1 MQRGEFLSVDA
12 DLQLLDAAV
21 LLPCLTGADITG
33 ADYDGGDAGIVG
45 GELIFD
51 PFADAVACLAFHPSS
66 FVGEVGGTE
75 GIVGTTAL
83 GRKERRADNRVVLA
97 SAIETATASEYVIDI
112 GESIVVFGSF
122 KLLLRSPSSFVIL
135 QDLGIF
141 RFSVLERLNGFRREI
156 EHVAYGGEQ
165 VAIDRCGDD
174 VLGREDRCAGEQNER
189 SEKGFLHIG
198 CRFFC
203 FVCKYMDNF
212 NRLQLLMQKTARNKR
227 RTSFLGLFC
236 AVFACHFD

>member
-165 VAIDRCGDD
+165 VAIDRSGDD
-174 VLGREDRCAGEQNER
+174 VLG
-189 SEKGFLHIG
+189 
-198 CRFFC
+198 
-203 FVCKYMDNF
+203 
-212 NRLQLLMQKTARNKR
+212 
-227 RTSFLGLFC
+227 
-236 AVFACHFD
+236 